1 MKHLENIL
9 FKKEDLNKKIIVF
22 VVLLQVLVNFMIFL
36 SYATFA
42 DFELP

>member
-36 SYATFA
+36 SYATVA